1 VSSQKRRVTDR
12 LPLSD
17 MVTRSN
23 LDDRLETILALL
35 AQSEKLEVERWYA
48 HKAVHDAVAE
58 SLRDYKR
65 DANEWR
71 QTLLDLRSTF
81 IPKAEFQS
89 EHRALDAKLH
99 GEIQSL
105 AGRIET
111 LDNRL
116 DTAQGDIKDT
126 RTEQIAR
133 RTVFSDT
140 RSVVA
145 GIAALGGLIV
155 TVLLILDRIHG

>member
-1 VSSQKRRVTDR
+1 
-12 LPLSD
+12 
-17 MVTRSN
+17 MVTRGN
-23 LDDRLETILALL
+23 LDDRLETVLTLL
-35 AQSEKLEVERWYA
+35 ADLDKLEVERWEA
-48 HKAVHDAVAE
+48 HRAVHEAVAE

-71 QTLLDLRSTF
+71 ASLIDLRSTF
-81 IPKAEFQS
+81 IPKAEFMS

-99 GEIQSL
+99 GEIQAL
-105 AGRIET
+105 AGTVAT
-111 LDNRL
+111 LDSRL

-140 RSVVA
+140 RSVLA
-145 GIAALGGLIV
+145 GVAALGGLIV
-155 TVLLILDRIHG
+155 TVLLILDRLSK